1 MRWVSLTIALLVA
14 LTTAAQPDTVNVPN
28 STNGWYLSPH
38 GTIRVLVL
46 FCELEY
52 DKNPARDPQPD
63 GASHWR
69 KGQLPNWRDELF
81 DPQPAAAY
89 LGQITRY
96 YHDMSLGRYT
106 VLGDYIDTILTI
118 RESEHPGLGNAH
130 GIGALAVKEANEL
143 GALRTRHRLAIADF
157 DLWQRG
163 GKPGLPKRPGPDSP
177 HSYDHVMVIARNSGL
192 THNQGSTDP
201 GSPGKLF
208 GFESDSQSRFGGMYA
223 LPYEILQHEFNHLL
237 FGGNNFHAGGGN
249 ASQFVSY
256 FPWLQ
261 GGWSMMGGSNS
272 ALLTGNAWDRDRLG
286 WAPEGAAHRIRAR
299 GADGREV
306 NGDIDPYNGDTG
318 VFVLRDFMTTGDAL
332 RIRLPFL
339 GDDEYPQWIWLEN
352 HQGHKRNGVL
362 SDQFHYES
370 VAECTAPLV
379 PGLFAYVQVDR
390 DNRYG
395 RDVYGQHSDY
405 LRALCASGHHD
416 FELRGDTVPFECLWP
431 KPTTPY
437 KVGRA
442 SANPLTG
449 QQDLELPLNPSSQGR
464 LDRGKHYVPRIEMR
478 DGQRIDQGH
487 FFGHS
492 RQVFTPQGNRKLGMC
507 TNPSTAN
514 MVTLLN
520 QGGNAVNRAAPP
532 DNRVVHLNGIAAEVL
547 EQREGGDLVV
557 RITNDDRRLSN
568 TLRWCA
574 DSIVLHHP
582 PHQGRPALLLDK
594 GSELILDRSGTP
606 TRLDRPER
614 AGGRTWYASPTRLV
628 ISPGAHV
635 TGAARSAL
643 TLRNGSELHVLPG
656 ARLELHRKARL
667 TVERD
672 SRIVLHG
679 SAEAKARPRALRKLR
694 KQGRLV
700 TAQ

>member
-1 MRWVSLTIALLVA
+1 MFLAPALLVMSPG
-14 LTTAAQPDTVNVPN
+14 TAQPDTVDVPN

-38 GTIRVLVL
+38 GTMRVLVL
-46 FCELEY
+46 FCELEF
-52 DKNPARDPQPD
+52 DKNPARDPQPE
-63 GASHWR
+63 GALHWR
-69 KGQLPNWRDELF
+69 KGQLPAWKDELF
-81 DPQPAAAY
+81 DPHPAAAY
-89 LGQITRY
+89 LGQVTRY
-96 YHDMSLGRYT
+96 YHDMSMGRYA

-118 RESEHPGLGNAH
+118 RESEHPTLGNAH
-130 GIGALAVKEANEL
+130 GIGALAVKEANKL

-163 GKPGLPKRPGPDSP
+163 GRPGLPKRPGPDSP

-201 GSPGKLF
+201 GSPGRLF

-249 ASQFVSY
+249 ASQFTSY

-286 WAPEGAAHRIRAR
+286 WVPEGAAHRIRAR

-405 LRALCASGHHD
+405 LRALCASGHFD
-416 FELRGDTVPFECLWP
+416 YEQRGDTVPFECLWP

-437 KVGRA
+437 KLGRA
-442 SANPLTG
+442 TANPLTG
-449 QQDLELPLNPSSQGR
+449 QQDLELPLSPSPQGR
-464 LDRGKHYVPRIEMR
+464 LDRGKHYVPRIEIR

-487 FFGHS
+487 FFGHA
-492 RQVFTPQGNRKLGMC
+492 RQVFTPHGNRKLGMC

-514 MVTLLN
+514 MLTLLN
-520 QGGNAVNRAAPP
+520 QGGNAINQAAPP

-557 RITNDDRRLSN
+557 RITNDDRRLSGA
-568 TLRWCA
+568 LRWCA

-582 PHQGRPALLLDK
+582 PHQGRPALVLEK
-594 GSELILDRSGTP
+594 GAELILDRSGTP
-606 TRLDRPER
+606 TRLDGPDR
-614 AGGRTWYASPTRLV
+614 AGGRTWYAAPTRLV
-628 ISPGAHV
+628 MSPGARL
-635 TGAARSAL
+635 TGEARSAL

-667 TVERD
+667 TVEHD

-694 KQGRLV
+694 RQGRLV
-700 TAQ
+700 GAQ